1 MLYDDDADDDDD
13 DDVSINV
20 STSDQSL
27 DPGCLKS
34 NLIILTGAYS
44 LLILKTGQ
52 KSVHNNLTHEHT
64 WTVSKKKLGLVRIK
78 KNF

>member
-20 STSDQSL
+20 STFDQSL

-34 NLIILTGAYS
+34 NLIILTGA
-44 LLILKTGQ
+44 
-52 KSVHNNLTHEHT
+52 
-64 WTVSKKKLGLVRIK
+64 
-78 KNF
+78 